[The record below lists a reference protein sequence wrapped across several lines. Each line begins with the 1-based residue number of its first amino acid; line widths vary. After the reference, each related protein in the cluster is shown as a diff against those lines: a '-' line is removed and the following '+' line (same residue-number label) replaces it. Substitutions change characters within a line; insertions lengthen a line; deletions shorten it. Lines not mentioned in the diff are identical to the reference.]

1 MLYSEKARVWTSYPS
16 IIIFSSS
23 LKQSDV
29 HVSVQSFTCLCHD
42 KYLFS
47 INILLGNCFLLNIA
61 YVVKRKAA

>member
-1 MLYSEKARVWTSYPS
+1 MLYSEKARVWASYPS